1 MKGRSCLVTLEV
13 TWATIW
19 LKSSGGNCKVA
30 AEEVGMPVGGSEV
43 AARVPAGATSPL
55 DARGAAVVVVVLTGG
70 APPGALWPEL
80 ARDRRGGDT
89 TRASNAWEEG
99 RFWRCQRRGGI

>member
-1 MKGRSCLVTLEV
+1 MKGRSCLVTSEV
-13 TWATIW
+13 TWATVW
-19 LKSSGGNCKVA
+19 LKSSRGNCKVA

-43 AARVPAGATSPL
+43 AAWVPAGATSPL
-55 DARGAAVVVVVLTGG
+55 DARGAAVVAVVLT
-70 APPGALWPEL
+70 
-80 ARDRRGGDT
+80 GGDT